1 MKNRNGT
8 VKRVWLPGVLFFFDA
23 KKRVPATMDKRGRGC
38 GHGERERVAVK
49 RKETKKERGKKKKKK
64 REKEKKSDEAS
75 MGGKLF
81 KTDPYST
88 SFDDDIRGSCR
99 A

>member
-38 GHGERERVAVK
+38 GHGERERAAVK
-49 RKETKKERGKKKKKK
+49 RKETKKERGKKKKK
-64 REKEKKSDEAS
+64 EKK
-75 MGGKLF
+75 GKRKKIGRSVDGRKAF
-81 KTDPYST
+81 QN
-88 SFDDDIRGSCR
+88 
-99 A
+99 